1 MSIFREFFTKEKPIF
16 TGITRGVGGFGF
28 GASAG
33 GDGGDTGPLS
43 LSGGSVNPSG
53 LEPGNGYTYHTFT
66 SPGTLTATGSGDVEL
81 FLIGGGGAS
90 GGGAG
95 GGGGA
100 GAVIYRTSVPVTA
113 GSYPIVVGDGGTG
126 TYDAG
131 YTGADQ
137 PVPHAWFT
145 PGLMIGQDSTALG
158 FTADGGGYGGGNGP
172 PPNSG
177 QPWYPARVGGSG
189 GGQYAGPGQS
199 GNDPGPSNAPGTG
212 ASGHPGGNN
221 VESPPVGWGNP
232 GAPDGSEGG
241 NGGGGSRN
249 TNPDPKNGGQATQ
262 YPNFA
267 GPIIGVPTIG
277 PSNGPYAGGGGGG
290 YSSQFGPNTAGSG
303 GGGGAGNGAGGP
315 NPAQGGQGAANTG
328 SGAGGSGHG
337 PGSGTGGKNGGSG
350 ICVIRYQK

>member
-1 MSIFREFFTKEKPIF
+1 MGIFNEFNKKEKPVF
-16 TGITRGVGGFGF
+16 TGSRFGF
-28 GASAG
+28 GSG
-33 GDGGDTGPLS
+33 GGATGDSGPFGPLT
-43 LSGGSVNPSG
+43 LTGGSVNPGG
-53 LEPGNGYTYHTFT
+53 LQPGNGYTYHTFT
-66 SPGTLTATGSGDVEL
+66 SPGTLVIEGDPGTVEL

-113 GSYPIVVGDGGTG
+113 GSYPIVVGAGGVG
-126 TYDAG
+126 SYDDG

-145 PGLMIGQDSTALG
+145 PGHMIGQDSTALG

-172 PPNSG
+172 PPNSP
-177 QPWYPARVGGSG
+177 QPWYPARIGGSG

-199 GNDPGPSNAPGTG
+199 GNDPGPSNCPGTG
-212 ASGHPGGNN
+212 AGPHPGSAN
-221 VESPPVGWGNP
+221 VESPPAGWGNP

-249 TNPDPKNGGQATQ
+249 TNPNPKNGGQSTP
-262 YPNFA
+262 YPNFT
-267 GPIIGVPTIG
+267 GSLIGVPSLNPLSG
-277 PSNGPYAGGGGGG
+277 QYAGGGGGG
-290 YSSQFGPNTAGSG
+290 YSTQFGPNTAGSG
-303 GGGGAGNGAGGP
+303 GGGGAGGGNGGP
-315 NPAQGGQGAANTG
+315 NPAQGGSGQANTG

-337 PGSGTGGKNGGSG
+337 PGSGTGGKSGGSG
-350 ICVIRYQK
+350 ICVIRYQPA